1 MLVRGVG
8 IRDISKIEEVSIGKV
23 LTVLAK
29 YCPTGAYTALVY
41 QKGSFP

>member
-29 YCPTGAYTALVY
+29 STFVW
-41 QKGSFP
+41 

>member
-8 IRDISKIEEVSIGKV
+8 IRDISEIEKVSIRKV

-29 YCPTGAYTALVY
+29 SDYSIVP
-41 QKGSFP
+41 KKKH

>member
-23 LTVLAK
+23 LTVFINNRIGGTKIGK
-29 YCPTGAYTALVY
+29 YIKASKAL
-41 QKGSFP
+41 